1 MIYLNLFIS
10 FFKIGLFSIGGGYA
24 AMPLIKSQVVDL
36 HQWLTLKEF
45 TDIITIAEMTPGSVS
60 LNCATFV
67 GIQIA
72 GIKGALVATLGC
84 ITPSFIVVMIFTFL
98 YFKYG
103 DLKIIKGILRG
114 LRPAVVGLIASAGTT
129 IALIAFFGDKINIQ
143 ENHINYISVAIFLC
157 AVIALRKFKINPICV
172 MLVSEVF
179 GIGIYEFL
187 V

>member
-1 MIYLNLFIS
+1 
-10 FFKIGLFSIGGGYA
+10 
-24 AMPLIKSQVVDL
+24 
-36 HQWLTLKEF
+36 
-45 TDIITIAEMTPGSVS
+45 
-60 LNCATFV
+60 
-67 GIQIA
+67 
-72 GIKGALVATLGC
+72 
-84 ITPSFIVVMIFTFL
+84 MIFTFL

-172 MLVSEVF
+172 MLVSGVF